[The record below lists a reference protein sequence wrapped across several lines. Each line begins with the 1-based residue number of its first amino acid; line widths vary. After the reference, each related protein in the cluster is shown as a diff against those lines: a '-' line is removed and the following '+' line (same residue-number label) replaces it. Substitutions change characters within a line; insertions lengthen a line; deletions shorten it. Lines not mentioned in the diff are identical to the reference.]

1 MESSRMHDNQRLR
14 AFFKIFIPNSSKERM
29 KIPSAFTSYMKG
41 KLSPR
46 AYLRDRFGN
55 KWPVRV
61 GRIGDDF
68 FFLDGWAEFVEE
80 NSVELGDFLVFQY
93 DGHSLY
99 DVKLLGHSACE
110 KKGVG
115 ALKVLKHEEEE
126 QMEEVCE
133 VKEVEG
139 EEEEEADEGNE
150 VKKEEQEEDNREK
163 EEEEGEEETHE
174 DKQEEM
180 EESYSNATE
189 IDTDQD
195 YIMEEEEDFTEEAEE
210 EEKDMEEEQPSK
222 ADITATP
229 GTSKSTYKGL
239 RKIKGGKQGNN
250 SLEVN
255 GAETE
260 GEKEQDADEI
270 EQKKEG
276 AGEINEDKQEKEVG
290 KCYSNTI
297 ETEANSDYMM
307 EAEDDSTQKEEEE
320 GNVEEEPAAK
330 THSKVATVD
339 SKSSSKGRKKIR
351 GGKHESKAVNG
362 HKRRRRWLI
371 DPYGYDL
378 FKSGCISQP
387 KNPYFVTQKR
397 ARRQDALYVPHDIL
411 RDHNLKLPQEII
423 LVDQQGREWTS
434 TRNHWK
440 DGRFWYHGGWS
451 SLCRVNI
458 VGFDD
463 ICICEFKRKVGG
475 GLYIEVQ
482 ILRQQDT

>member
-1 MESSRMHDNQRLR
+1 
-14 AFFKIFIPNSSKERM
+14 
-29 KIPSAFTSYMKG
+29 MKG
-41 KLSPR
+41 KLSPM

-55 KWPVRV
+55 KWPVKV

-68 FFLDGWAEFVEE
+68 FFLDGWAQFVKE

-115 ALKVLKHEEEE
+115 ALKVLKEEE
-126 QMEEVCE
+126 QMEEACE
-133 VKEVEG
+133 VKEGEG
-139 EEEEEADEGNE
+139 EEEEEADEANE
-150 VKKEEQEEDNREK
+150 VIKEEGEKEEEDNRG
-163 EEEEGEEETHE
+163 EEEGEEETYE

-189 IDTDQD
+189 IDTDPD
-195 YIMEEEEDFTEEAEE
+195 YIIEDEEEFTAEEEEEEDV
-210 EEKDMEEEQPSK
+210 EEEQPSK
-222 ADITATP
+222 TDKTATP

-239 RKIKGGKQGNN
+239 TKIKEGKQGNN
-250 SLEVN
+250 SLEDN
-255 GAETE
+255 EAEKE
-260 GEKEQDADEI
+260 GEKEQDAGEV
-270 EQKKEG
+270 EQEKGGE
-276 AGEINEDKQEKEVG
+276 GEINEDKQEEEVG
-290 KCYSNTI
+290 KGYFNTI
-297 ETEANSDYMM
+297 EAEANSDYMM
-307 EAEDDSTQKEEEE
+307 EMEDDSTQKEEEE
-320 GNVEEEPAAK
+320 GFVEEEPAAK
-330 THSKVATVD
+330 THSKVAIVD
-339 SKSSSKGRKKIR
+339 SKSSSKGKENIR
-351 GGKHESKAVNG
+351 RDKHESKAV
-362 HKRRRRWLI
+362 KRCKHRCRWLV

-378 FKSGCISQP
+378 FKSGRISQP

-397 ARRQDALYVPHDIL
+397 ARRQDALYVPHDTL
-411 RDHNLKLPQEII
+411 RDHNLNLPQEIV

-434 TRNHWK
+434 TLNHWK

-482 ILRQQDT
+482 ILRPQDT

>member
-14 AFFKIFIPNSSKERM
+14 AFFKFFIPDSSKERM
-29 KIPSAFTSYMKG
+29 KIPSAFTSYLKA

-126 QMEEVCE
+126 QMEEACE

-139 EEEEEADEGNE
+139 EEEEEADEANE
-150 VKKEEQEEDNREK
+150 VKKEEQEEDNWEK
-163 EEEEGEEETHE
+163 EEEEGEEETNE
-174 DKQEEM
+174 DKQGEM
-180 EESYSNATE
+180 EES
-189 IDTDQD
+189 
-195 YIMEEEEDFTEEAEE
+195 
-210 EEKDMEEEQPSK
+210 
-222 ADITATP
+222 
-229 GTSKSTYKGL
+229 
-239 RKIKGGKQGNN
+239 NN

-255 GAETE
+255 EAETE

-276 AGEINEDKQEKEVG
+276 EGEINEDKQEKEMG

-307 EAEDDSTQKEEEE
+307 EAEDDSTQKEEE

-339 SKSSSKGRKKIR
+339 SKSSSKGKKKIR
-351 GGKHESKAVNG
+351 GGKHESKAVKG

-482 ILRQQDT
+482 ILHPQDI